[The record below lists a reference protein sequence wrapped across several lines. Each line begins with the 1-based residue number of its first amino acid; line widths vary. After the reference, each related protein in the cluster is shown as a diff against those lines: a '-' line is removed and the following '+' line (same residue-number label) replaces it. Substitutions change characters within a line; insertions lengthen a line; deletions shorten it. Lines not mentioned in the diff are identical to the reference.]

1 MEVRVFTSE
10 KLEVSSYST
19 CKFHSEDNSSL
30 HICSSSEEESET
42 RNSPCRADFY
52 LYELAHVATSP
63 LMQENCEDAIPL
75 LALTQVACSNLEE
88 ANAIKREGNIRIY
101 STKSNPNFLDVTP
114 YLIM

>member
-1 MEVRVFTSE
+1 MFTSE
-10 KLEVSSYST
+10 KLEESSYSA
-19 CKFHSEDNSSL
+19 CKFHGEDNSSV

-42 RNSPCRADFY
+42 RSSPCHADFF

-63 LMQENCEDAIPL
+63 LMQENGEDSIPL

-88 ANAIKREGNIRIY
+88 ANTIKREGNIRIY
-101 STKSNPNFLDVTP
+101 SSKSNPNFLDVTP